1 MTAVPPPDEAAIAQR
16 IGAEI
21 RSLREK
27 AGLSTRQLAAL
38 AGMSQPFVSQ
48 IERGVSAP
56 SMASTYRL
64 AEALGVL
71 PGALLPVMST
81 TPVTVVRATEGRLL
95 PVANRPDAAHG
106 RALVMQSNKNLEV
119 IEYVIEPGQYIQ
131 EWFQL
136 DGEIAVYLVSGVID
150 IEVEHAGTWRLHPRD
165 LITHP
170 ANLRHRW
177 LLVDDQPA
185 HLLFVIA
192 HPDEIRR
199 TGNAAAPPSTT

>member
-1 MTAVPPPDEAAIAQR
+1 MRTEPQTDEGTIAR
-16 IGAEI
+16 LIGAEI

-27 AGLSTRQLAAL
+27 AGLSTRRLAAI
-38 AGMSQPFVSQ
+38 AGVSQPFLSQ

-56 SMASTYRL
+56 SMATTYRL

-71 PGALLPVMST
+71 PGALLPVIDDSA
-81 TPVTVVRATEGRLL
+81 VSVVRADEGRML
-95 PVANRPDAAHG
+95 PVANHANAAQG
-106 RALVMQSNKNLEV
+106 RALVMQSDKNLEV
-119 IEYVIEPGQYIQ
+119 LEYVIEPGQYIE

-136 DGEIAVYLVSGVID
+136 EGEIAIYLVSGLID
-150 IEVEHAGTWRLHPRD
+150 IEIEHAGTWRLRPRD
-165 LITHP
+165 LIAHP

-192 HPDEIRR
+192 HPGEAARR
-199 TGNAAAPPSTT
+199 AGQKSRPSS